1 MAEGVAF
8 YVITRTPVIPLRGLR
23 RITFFFRWAGFT
35 CGTLDICA
43 ALIVYQHFG
52 RPPMRL
58 LQGITAGAD
67 LDHGDAER
75 IHDCEWDGGAVPGD
89 GKLWGRLDAGSD
101 DDGNVEFIEHKHRDG
116 EQ

>member
-1 MAEGVAF
+1 MARGRMLPSRAPQLAMNSTRLDGAYGRGSCF
-8 YVITRTPVIPLRGLR
+8 LRHKTRTPVIPLRGLR

-58 LQGITAGAD
+58 LQGIAAGAD

-75 IHDCEWDGGAVPGD
+75 IH
-89 GKLWGRLDAGSD
+89 
-101 DDGNVEFIEHKHRDG
+101 
-116 EQ
+116 